1 MSSDSEIEELTPL
14 EFEEYIT
21 EEIAEV
27 TRELAKAERDLERVR
42 REVKIQEQR
51 VSFAV
56 DRLQQISHWR
66 ARYYECQR
74 IHKKQK

>member
-42 REVKIQEQR
+42 REVKIQ
-51 VSFAV
+51 
-56 DRLQQISHWR
+56 
-66 ARYYECQR
+66 
-74 IHKKQK
+74 